1 MKSLVVGMGF
11 GQLYKDVLIGMG
23 AEVITVDP
31 FRVADFTSVGLAIA
45 AHGQFDTVNIC
56 VPNHLH
62 EEIARAVGP
71 HSKIVF
77 VEKPGL
83 RTSQD
88 WIKLVEDIPQTRFM
102 MVKNNQ
108 YRAEIKRF
116 AAQLNQSTSVN
127 IQWDNKNRIPNPG
140 SWFTDKSKAFG
151 GVSRDLIPHMLSY
164 YCALTDWRKG
174 TGTFASATQYHQL
187 ADIIDSDY
195 GTVNHE
201 GVYDVDDYCLL
212 EYTTSNNVTW
222 KLGADWKTNTV
233 DDIGISFGGKNS
245 AIRFELGLCPEEA
258 YQTMIATAWDN
269 INNEEFWTE
278 QFDQDVWIHQQ
289 IENL

>member
-11 GQLYKDVLIGMG
+11 GQLYKDVLTGMG

-31 FRVADFTSVGLAIA
+31 FREADFTSVEDAIA
-45 AHGQFDTVNIC
+45 AHDQFDTVNIC
-56 VPNHLH
+56 VPNHMH
-62 EEIARAVGP
+62 EEIARAIAL
-71 HSKIVF
+71 HSKIVL

-88 WIKLVEDIPQTRFM
+88 WINLVAEFPQTRFM

-108 YRAEIKRF
+108 YRVEIKRF
-116 AAQLNQSTSVN
+116 AAQLSQSTSVN
-127 IQWDNKNRIPNPG
+127 IQWNNKNRIPNPG

-164 YCALTDWRKG
+164 YCALTDWRNG
-174 TGTFASATQYHQL
+174 TTQSSMARQRFEL
-187 ADIIDSDY
+187 NDIADSDY
-195 GTVNHE
+195 GTVNPD
-201 GVYDVDDYCLL
+201 GVYDTDDLCEL
-212 EYTTSNNVTW
+212 EYITSDNVQWT
-222 KLGADWKTNTV
+222 LGADWKNDHM
-233 DDIGISFGGKNS
+233 DDIGISFGSKNN
-245 AIRFELGLCPEEA
+245 AVRFDLGLCPEEA
-258 YQTMIATAWDN
+258 YESMIATAWDN
-269 INNEEFWTE
+269 LGNDEFWIE